1 MKVINRYYDSMYQ
14 SELNKK
20 NFNVLKNVF
29 NEVNNERS

>member
-1 MKVINRYYDSMYQ
+1 MKVINRYFDSIHQ

-29 NEVNNERS
+29 NEVNNEKS